1 MFWLSTLSLLT
12 MWHTSLQILL
22 NVPSFKNIFTLIEGE
37 ETAFLNW
44 INSQYLRGREGGGEV
59 EPKLELETILKFPL
73 FFDASPI
80 LFYPCRTCFSGDKIW
95 GQKEEHPFQSYIKA
109 EPCSIEK
116 YPVYHIQQPSH
127 PG

>member
-1 MFWLSTLSLLT
+1 

-59 EPKLELETILKFPL
+59 EPKLGLEIIPKFRLIL
-73 FFDASPI
+73 DASPI
-80 LFYPCRTCFSGDKIW
+80 LFYPCRTCFCENKIKW
-95 GQKEEHPFQSYIKA
+95 QKEYPFHPYLIA
-109 EPCSIEK
+109 LRACSIKK

>member
-1 MFWLSTLSLLT
+1 MAHFPPNFNLLD
-12 MWHTSLQILL
+12 
-22 NVPSFKNIFTLIEGE
+22 VPSFKNIFTLIEGE

-44 INSQYLRGREGGGEV
+44 INTQYLRGREGGGEV
-59 EPKLELETILKFPL
+59 EPKLGLEIVPKFPL

-80 LFYPCRTCFSGDKIW
+80 LFYPCRTYFSGDQIW
-95 GQKEEHPFQSYIKA
+95 GQKEEEYPFQSYIKA
-109 EPCSIEK
+109 EPCSIKK